1 MKPLE
6 MWGTPESTLN
16 RIGDRYIS
24 QIENSGHNKRKS
36 DLELFKG
43 LGLKKILYPCL
54 WETVA
59 PKDLDHCDWSFL
71 DERLSELQKL
81 DVKIVAKFLHHGS
94 GPQYTSL
101 IDPDFPEKF
110 ATYARLF
117 ATRYPLVNE
126 FAPIHEINHTAK
138 MSCLKGHWYP
148 HLRNDLYYLK
158 AIIHQCKATIL
169 AMKEIKQIN
178 PKARFIQSE
187 VLGEVLS
194 VDSLR
199 SLAEFENHRKWLAF
213 DLLCGKVVPK
223 HPLYHYFISNGIRE
237 EELRWFEENTCAPN
251 TLGVVHN
258 LMSDRFFDDQLELY
272 PEWTISEDGQL
283 KHSDVAAVDSGKVDF
298 PVFENI
304 LKETWERYHIP
315 IAITESHLLGER
327 EAQMRW
333 LGSIWQ
339 LCEHLRTSGVQI
351 EAVTAS
357 ALLGTFAWHGGESF
371 YSAGAFEL
379 HQNNKTPVPTGLA
392 TLIRELATK
401 SYSHSPVLKS
411 EGHWETARR
420 IQWYN
425 KNGDFIRYYHRSD
438 VRPILILG
446 SKGSLAQAI
455 ASACGNRNV
464 HNRIVRR
471 QELDITD
478 KDSIEEAIN
487 SFKPWAIINAA
498 GFIHIDHEDH
508 KNQNLMTGA
517 LKLAEA
523 CYDNNIALIS
533 FSSDKVFNKHLDA
546 AYIESNVSA
555 PVSVYDHLEIENENH
570 VLKAHPESLIIRTS
584 AVLNPE
590 TEFKLLTEEKMPE
603 LQLAEIANHCIDL
616 LVDEES
622 GVVQLLHDG
631 QISHQKFSDFSSE
644 TMKEKLL
651 LQADFPHG
659 HPKRRISVIK
669 SGKQVQTVPD
679 HHSIFKK
686 LFDLHLPYDVQKE
699 LFQ

>member
-6 MWGTPESTLN
+6 MWGAPECTLN
-16 RIGDRYIS
+16 RIGDHYFN
-24 QIENSGHNKRKS
+24 QIKNSGHDKRKS
-36 DLELFKG
+36 DLELFKD
-43 LGLKKILYPCL
+43 LGIKKILYPCL

-59 PKDLDHCDWSFL
+59 PKDLDHCDWTYL
-71 DERLSELQKL
+71 DERLNELQKL
-81 DVKIVAKFLHHGS
+81 DIQFVAKFLHHGS

-110 ATYARLF
+110 AIYARLF
-117 ATRYPLVNE
+117 ATRYPWVME
-126 FAPIHEINHTAK
+126 YAPIHEINHTAK

-158 AIIHQCKATIL
+158 AIILQSKATIL
-169 AMKEIKQIN
+169 AMKEIRQIN
-178 PKARFIQSE
+178 PKAKFIQSE
-187 VLGEVLS
+187 VLGEFLS
-194 VDSLR
+194 TESLKD
-199 SLAEFENHRKWLAF
+199 LAEFENYRTWVVF
-213 DLLCGKVVPK
+213 DLLSGKVLPS
-223 HPLYHYFISNGIRE
+223 HPLYQYFISSGIRE
-237 EELRWFEENTCAPN
+237 EELRWFEENSCAPN

-258 LMSDRFFDDQLELY
+258 LMSDRFLDDQLEIY
-272 PEWTISEDGQL
+272 PEWTISEEGSP
-283 KHSDVAAVDSGKVDF
+283 KHADVVAVDSGKIDF
-298 PVFENI
+298 PFFENI
-304 LKETWERYHIP
+304 LKKAWDRYHIN
-315 IAITESHLLGER
+315 IAITECHLLGDR

-333 LGSIWQ
+333 MGSLWQ
-339 LCEHLRTSGVQI
+339 LCEHLRTQGIQI

-371 YSAGAFEL
+371 YSPSVFEL
-379 HQNNKTPVPTGLA
+379 HQKTKLPHPTGVA
-392 TLIRELATK
+392 TLIRELTTQG
-401 SYSHSPVLKS
+401 YSHSPVLKS

-420 IQWYN
+420 VQWYN

-446 SKGSLAQAI
+446 AKGNLAQAI
-455 ASACGNRNV
+455 ASACGNRNI

-487 SFKPWAIINAA
+487 AFKPWAIINAA

-508 KNQNLMTGA
+508 KDQNLMTGA

-523 CYDNNIALIS
+523 CYDNNVALLN

-546 AYIESNVSA
+546 SYIESNVSV
-555 PVSVYDHLEIENENH
+555 PVNVYDHQEIENENH

-584 AVLNPE
+584 AVLNPD
-590 TEFKLLTEEKMPE
+590 TEFKILADEKMPE
-603 LQLAEIANHCIDL
+603 HQLAEIANHCIDL
-616 LVDEES
+616 LVDEEK

-631 QISHQKFSDFSSE
+631 QVSHQKFSDFPSE

-651 LQADFPHG
+651 LESNFPHG

-669 SGKQVQTVPD
+669 SGKQVQIVPD